1 MNFMFHFVYGMSS
14 FPLTRPL
21 IFFKMDIAPPSSFS
35 CWAFEPYLYLY
46 TLSFLN
52 PSLAFPVFVDFV
64 FFSCLHESHS
74 TVGYR
79 LPSLV
84 AYHVFF
90 VLSSNIMISD
100 DIISCHV
107 VSCHV
112 VSCHV
117 ISHRIISCSHV
128 GFLVFMWARFK
139 IGYTHD
145 PKLGTI

>member
-1 MNFMFHFVYGMSS
+1 MNFMFHFIYGMSS
-14 FPLTRPL
+14 FPLTRPQKKKSRWL
-21 IFFKMDIAPPSSFS
+21 LHHQAASV
-35 CWAFEPYLYLY
+35 AGLLNHTY

-52 PSLAFPVFVDFV
+52 PSLAFPVFVDFA